1 MKRKKGV
8 VTNVLDKKVV
18 IIVKNADGTLYT
30 IEADFIKN
38 VIDDWSGI
46 KSFVPEDCARV
57 LFASVNQ
64 VPISPYRYT
73 DFESLI
79 EPLAE
84 ILPYD
89 VR

>member
-1 MKRKKGV
+1 MKKKV
-8 VTNVLDKKVV
+8 VTHILDKKVV
-18 IIVKNADGTLYT
+18 IITENSDGTVYT
-30 IEADFIKN
+30 VEADFIKN
-38 VIDDWSGI
+38 VIDDWDGR
-46 KSFVPEDCARV
+46 KSFVPEDGARV

-84 ILPYD
+84 LLPYD
-89 VR
+89 V